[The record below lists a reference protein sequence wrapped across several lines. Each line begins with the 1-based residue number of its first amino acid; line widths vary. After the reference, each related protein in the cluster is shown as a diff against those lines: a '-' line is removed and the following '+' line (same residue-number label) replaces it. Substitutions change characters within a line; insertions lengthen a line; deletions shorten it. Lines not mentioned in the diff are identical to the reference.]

1 MRGKWLALGVA
12 AVLAGVGGGALSLRY
27 RRPAAPQPVP
37 TSGAAVVANHEI
49 TLQGKIRPQHITSV
63 SAPVNGLVETL
74 LADVGQEV
82 MRARC
87 WRAWARRAWNRRAK
101 WPPPTWIAPRSRWAK
116 PRLRWLPPA
125 WSNCAR
131 TPISSAPKWP
141 WTALKKPIR
150 ASVHWSL
157 KEPRR
162 A

>member
-49 TLQGKIRPQHITSV
+49 TLQGIIRPQHITSV

-82 MRARC
+82 YAASKTPKTFLEIDGYC
-87 WRAWARRAWNRRAK
+87 HEEVAV
-101 WPPPTWIAPRSRWAK
+101 IAPDKYRAA
-116 PRLRWLPPA
+116 LQNFLNGA
-125 WSNCAR
+125 HNQAR
-131 TPISSAPKWP
+131 
-141 WTALKKPIR
+141 
-150 ASVHWSL
+150 
-157 KEPRR
+157 
-162 A
+162 